1 MDRPSSARAPRRRG
15 ESDEGDLDE
24 LMIFDQALTQPQIN
38 DLIRSLRGNHSDTRD
53 ARASSPPGEG
63 PTESALAVPL
73 RDGRRIVVPAA

>member
-38 DLIRSLRGNHSDTRD
+38 DLIRSLRGNH
-53 ARASSPPGEG
+53 
-63 PTESALAVPL
+63 
-73 RDGRRIVVPAA
+73 